1 MYKAVD
7 SQLMVVQDKEYK
19 KYFEATNTGVI
30 YLDREKR
37 IKNVNSEVQRIF
49 ALHREGL
56 IGQKAEVVFCNF
68 GKNFLKIFSLGDEE
82 EVYSTTSK
90 VKINGQYV
98 YLHINILK
106 IIDSLGLVTGNIII
120 LQDVSAVHATLKQI
134 QTTKMLMSLGELAA
148 GVAHH
153 VRTPLTTI
161 SGYLQL
167 MLNRVENDKY
177 TVKREVLEG
186 LLGEVSY
193 INDVVKE
200 LIMFAK
206 PAIVK
211 KPGVDINKIL
221 NEALLL
227 TFNNI
232 GQDGIHINRQI
243 VKGLPSLM
251 GDSNLLQQA
260 LVNILQNA
268 LEAMGENGVL
278 TVKTWRDYEIN
289 MIVISITDSGAGI
302 APEILPRVFEPFYTS
317 KIDRMGLGLPIAY
330 RIITEHGGFIN
341 LSLSAEGATGTKVNI
356 YLPLFED
363 ELERLS
369 IMQQQI
375 LNLQ

>member
-68 GKNFLKIFSLGDEE
+68 GKSFLKIFSLGDKE

-289 MIVISITDSGAGI
+289 MIVISIADSGAGI

>member
-1 MYKAVD
+1 MYRSMD
-7 SQLMVVQDKEYK
+7 SQLMVVRDKEYK
-19 KYFEATNTGVI
+19 KYFEATTTGVI

-37 IKNVNSEVQRIF
+37 IKNINSEAQRICAVARDEILGHKAELVFSHFGKYFLQMLSFTDNGDVNS
-49 ALHREGL
+49 
-56 IGQKAEVVFCNF
+56 
-68 GKNFLKIFSLGDEE
+68 
-82 EVYSTTSK
+82 TTIK
-90 VKINGQYV
+90 VKINKQHV
-98 YLHINILK
+98 YLHINMLK
-106 IIDSLGLVTGNIII
+106 IIDNLGDVTGNVII
-120 LQDVSAVHATLKQI
+120 LQDVSAVHSTLKQI

-167 MLNRVENDKY
+167 MLGRVENDKY
-177 TVKREVLEG
+177 TVKRELLEG

-200 LIMFAK
+200 LVMFAK

-227 TFNNI
+227 TFHDI

-243 VKGLPSLM
+243 VQGIPTII
-251 GDSNLLQQA
+251 GDANFLQQA

-268 LEAMGENGVL
+268 LEAMDKDGVL

-289 MIVISITDSGAGI
+289 MIVISITDTGAGI

-330 RIITEHGGFIN
+330 RIVTEHGGFIN
-341 LSLSAEGATGTKVNI
+341 LSLPTIGSTGTKVNV

-363 ELERLS
+363 KTKRLS
-369 IMQQQI
+369 MMQQQV